1 MAKRRLRRGGTSFR
15 RLHIGLQVLA
25 ALLTVGLIWLGAPKV
40 LHRLDFFR
48 IRRVEIAGLQY
59 LPPSKVIA
67 ALQLGSEASVFDDL
81 SAAGA
86 RVRALPGV
94 ASAVV
99 TRRLPGT
106 LEIELVEVVPVA
118 LAPRSSGGMALLDS
132 SGGVLPFDPAASA
145 SAPDLPVAATADSL
159 VARVLASV
167 QEHDPVLFARVRT
180 AWRVGDDVLLDVDGR
195 RFWFG
200 PAATAEDIRAVM
212 AVAQDLARQG
222 RKYHELDGRYAGQV
236 IVRWAGT

>member
-1 MAKRRLRRGGTSFR
+1 
-15 RLHIGLQVLA
+15 LQLLG
-25 ALLTVGLIWLGAPKV
+25 ALLTLALVWLAAPKI
-40 LHRLDFFR
+40 LRRLDFFR

-59 LPPSKVIA
+59 LPPAKVIA
-67 ALQLGSEASVFDDL
+67 ALELGSGASVFDDL
-81 SAAGA
+81 SAAGG

-99 TRRLPGT
+99 RRRLPGT
-106 LEIELVEVVPVA
+106 LEILLEEAVPVA
-118 LAPRSSGGMALLDS
+118 LAPRNGGMALLDS
-132 SGGVLPFDPAASA
+132 SGKVLPFDPAAT
-145 SAPDLPVAATADSL
+145 APDLPVAASADPQ

-167 QEHDPVLFARVRT
+167 QEHDPALFARVRT
-180 AWRVGDDVLLDVDGR
+180 AWRVRDDVLLEVDGH

-200 PAATAEDIRAVM
+200 PEVTAEDIRAVM

-236 IVRWAGT
+236 IVRWAGA

>member
-1 MAKRRLRRGGTSFR
+1 LAKRRLRRGETR
-15 RLHIGLQVLA
+15 YPRLRLGLQVLA
-25 ALLTVGLIWLGAPKV
+25 ALLTVCLVWLGAPKI

-67 ALQLGSEASVFDDL
+67 ALELGSEASVFDDL
-81 SAAGA
+81 SAAGG

-99 TRRLPGT
+99 RRRLPGT
-106 LEIELVEVVPVA
+106 LEIELIEAVPVA
-118 LAPRSSGGMALLDS
+118 LAPRSGGMALLDS
-132 SGGVLPFDPAASA
+132 SGKVLPFDPAASA
-145 SAPDLPVAATADSL
+145 PDLPVAASADAR

-180 AWRVGDDVLLDVDGR
+180 AWLVRDDVLLDVDGR

-200 PAATAEDIRAVM
+200 PEVTAEDIRAVM

-236 IVRWAGT
+236 IVRWAGA